1 MIAQHSR
8 DIFVIFFCNI
18 HHFLSMCLISIAG
31 EGEIET
37 IKEEHDDND
46 DQEQPVVSFL
56 FLSFLTVIKAPV
68 GGPYLVSY
76 TKP

>member
-1 MIAQHSR
+1 
-8 DIFVIFFCNI
+8 
-18 HHFLSMCLISIAG
+18 MCLISIAG

>member
-1 MIAQHSR
+1 
-8 DIFVIFFCNI
+8 
-18 HHFLSMCLISIAG
+18 MCLISIAG

-46 DQEQPVVSFL
+46 DQEQPVVSF

-68 GGPYLVSY
+68 KL
-76 TKP
+76 